1 MKETPEQFM
10 EACRFANKSAP
21 LHIGDNMPDP
31 NTCGNEYAALTGSPY
46 APRFKEQAYVAEINQ
61 LLVRVA
67 ELEIQNLGLS
77 EQAIKDRR
85 EAGELR
91 ARVAEL
97 EGQIGLV
104 SDEELQERARL
115 ERRVEELRGYI
126 LAARTALSTND
137 SLGLKVALWA
147 PILFILI
154 H

>member
-1 MKETPEQFM
+1 
-10 EACRFANKSAP
+10 
-21 LHIGDNMPDP
+21 MPDP

-61 LLVRVA
+61 LLARVA

-97 EGQIGLV
+97 EAL
-104 SDEELQERARL
+104 L
-115 ERRVEELRGYI
+115 RRVDTYFQHTGKVGDLPVSVH
-126 LAARTALSTND
+126 AL
-137 SLGLKVALWA
+137 LPK
-147 PILFILI
+147 LI
-154 H
+154 NRHEDGTETTVTPLPMWQP

>member
-1 MKETPEQFM
+1 M
-10 EACRFANKSAP
+10 EAFRFANKSAP

-97 EGQIGLV
+97 EAIL
-104 SDEELQERARL
+104 
-115 ERRVEELRGYI
+115 RRVDAYFQ
-126 LAARTALSTND
+126 RTGKVGDLPVSVHAL
-137 SLGLKVALWA
+137 LPK
-147 PILFILI
+147 LI
-154 H
+154 HRHEDGTETTVTPLPMWQP